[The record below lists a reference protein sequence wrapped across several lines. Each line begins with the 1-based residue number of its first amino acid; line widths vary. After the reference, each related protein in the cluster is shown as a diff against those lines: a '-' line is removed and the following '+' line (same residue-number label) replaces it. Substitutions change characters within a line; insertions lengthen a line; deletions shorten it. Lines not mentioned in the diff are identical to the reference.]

1 MPSCP
6 KRSVLLS
13 GFPRVHKG
21 DFNALDALDMDSE
34 AVTKLSRNRALA
46 NTTSAAAAAFL
57 GPNGQDEFGQEAP
70 STAVFEHRSGPP
82 ILPPH
87 LLQVILNKVSVC
99 RESTVLEE
107 LWRLDTFVKHMNPE
121 PVWSENTS
129 VVFEENDFGIRC
141 RTLRYRASRPCCP
154 SRTT

>member
-1 MPSCP
+1 MLSCP

-13 GFPRVHKG
+13 DFPRVHKG

-99 RESTVLEE
+99 RESTVLRRIVE
-107 LWRLDTFVKHMNPE
+107 T
-121 PVWSENTS
+121 
-129 VVFEENDFGIRC
+129 
-141 RTLRYRASRPCCP
+141 
-154 SRTT
+154 

>member
-1 MPSCP
+1 M
-6 KRSVLLS
+6 
-13 GFPRVHKG
+13 HKG

-46 NTTSAAAAAFL
+46 NTASAAAAAFL

-99 RESTVLEE
+99 RENRS
-107 LWRLDTFVKHMNPE
+107 
-121 PVWSENTS
+121 
-129 VVFEENDFGIRC
+129 
-141 RTLRYRASRPCCP
+141 
-154 SRTT
+154 

>member
-13 GFPRVHKG
+13 DFPRVHKG

-46 NTTSAAAAAFL
+46 ANTTSAAAAAAFL

-99 RESTVLEE
+99 RESTVLRRIVE
-107 LWRLDTFVKHMNPE
+107 T
-121 PVWSENTS
+121 
-129 VVFEENDFGIRC
+129 
-141 RTLRYRASRPCCP
+141 
-154 SRTT
+154 

>member
-1 MPSCP
+1 MLSCP
-6 KRSVLLS
+6 MRSALLS
-13 GFPRVHKG
+13 DFPRVHKG

-46 NTTSAAAAAFL
+46 ANTTSAAAAAAAFL

-99 RESTVLEE
+99 RESTVLRRIVE
-107 LWRLDTFVKHMNPE
+107 T
-121 PVWSENTS
+121 
-129 VVFEENDFGIRC
+129 
-141 RTLRYRASRPCCP
+141 
-154 SRTT
+154 

>member
-1 MPSCP
+1 MLSCP

-13 GFPRVHKG
+13 DFPRVHKG

-46 NTTSAAAAAFL
+46 ASTSSAAAAAAAFL

-99 RESTVLEE
+99 RESTVLRRIVE
-107 LWRLDTFVKHMNPE
+107 T
-121 PVWSENTS
+121 
-129 VVFEENDFGIRC
+129 
-141 RTLRYRASRPCCP
+141 
-154 SRTT
+154 